1 MGETKH
7 SICIDC
13 QHLDLARRRCTKQIT
28 FDQDDL
34 RTVETCGLFTGLGEQ
49 DQTAKADKGK
59 ARITLVPMDVVWAI
73 AAVREYGCAKYG
85 DPDNWKRVEPQRFRD
100 AMARHMLR
108 YLDDPHGVD
117 DESGLPHLWHALCN
131 GAFLC
136 VLDKRE
142 VDG

>member
-1 MGETKH
+1 METVKH

-13 QHLDLARRRCTKQIT
+13 QHLDLLRKKCTLGRPIDCEIDMTK
-28 FDQDDL
+28 
-34 RTVETCGLFTGLGEQ
+34 VASCGRYAALGEQ

-59 ARITLVPMDVVWAI
+59 ARITLVPMDIVWAI
-73 AAVREYGCAKYG
+73 AAVREFGTAKYK
-85 DPDNWKRVEPQRFRD
+85 DPDNWKRVDPQRFRD

-108 YLDDPHGVD
+108 YLADPTGVD

-136 VLDKRE
+136 ALDKQE
-142 VDG
+142 V

>member
-1 MGETKH
+1 MGEKK
-7 SICIDC
+7 SSLCFKCFRFDP
-13 QHLDLARRRCTKQIT
+13 ARRACTEDKGI
-28 FDQDDL
+28 DV
-34 RTVETCGLFTGLGEQ
+34 RNVETCGEFLGSVEP

-59 ARITLVPMDVVWAI
+59 ARITLVPMDIVWAI
-73 AAVREYGCAKYG
+73 AAVREFGTAKYK
-85 DPDNWKRVEPQRFRD
+85 DPDNWKRVDPQRFRD